1 MDKLTYLAEL
11 AEGLARWVP
20 ERERQD
26 ILRYYAEYF
35 EEAGPGREAE
45 VIRELGDPWAL
56 SCRLAV
62 EGGFVTQ
69 EQAEG
74 WTPPP
79 KKKWPWVLAVCAV
92 VVVALVGSLVTALVG
107 LGQYIW
113 RNNTAQTPVQ
123 TQDVVSVAEGGTAI
137 EEFGGVA
144 QVVDGAEYAE
154 GFWTMEDGNLEMFDA
169 IDAEIGLGSVT
180 VTPGNDYTLFIVYEG
195 DLGSYKITWEVKG
208 GTLKIRS
215 SGSKSVVGGL
225 DGLVNL
231 FDGSGAMRV
240 SVDITVPEEVLLE
253 KLSIGTGTGSVLL
266 SDVAAKKVTINSGTG
281 SIECYDP
288 RQAATLKMETGTGSV
303 TLQIEELYSG
313 VEIELESGTGS
324 IEADLNC
331 SEQDCAYKLE
341 TGTGKVRINNE
352 SRGHEAERG
361 GNAPYKLDAESGTGS
376 VNVNFI
382 ED

>member
-113 RNNTAQTPVQ
+113 RNNTAQPPVQ

-154 GFWTMEDGNLEMFDA
+154 GFWTMEDGNLEMFDT
-169 IDAEIGLGSVT
+169 IDVDISFGDIIVT
-180 VTPGNDYTLFIVYEG
+180 GGEDYTLFIMREG
-195 DLGSYKITWEVKG
+195 DLGGYELKWEIADGALQIRDVKRG
-208 GTLKIRS
+208 GFHL
-215 SGSKSVVGGL
+215 GL
-225 DGLVNL
+225 DGLVGEHSLN
-231 FDGSGAMRV
+231 V
-240 SVDITVPEEVLLE
+240 TITVPSTAVMEKINVETDLGDVFLSEVYAETKIEAKTAL
-253 KLSIGTGTGSVLL
+253 G
-266 SDVAAKKVTINSGTG
+266 DVECYEVREAKKL
-281 SIECYDP
+281 
-288 RQAATLKMETGTGSV
+288 TLKSDLGDV
-303 TLQIEELYSG
+303 TLGMGNLYSG
-313 VEIELESGTGS
+313 MEI
-324 IEADLNC
+324 D
-331 SEQDCAYKLE
+331 LE
-341 TGTGKVRINNE
+341 TNLGDVEANLGCYEQECEYELGCDLGKVTVNGEN
-352 SRGHEAERG
+352 RGDKAEQK
-361 GNAPYKLDAESGTGS
+361 GNYPYKLDAESDLG
-376 VNVNFI
+376 NVDVCFY
-382 ED
+382 DSRWQ